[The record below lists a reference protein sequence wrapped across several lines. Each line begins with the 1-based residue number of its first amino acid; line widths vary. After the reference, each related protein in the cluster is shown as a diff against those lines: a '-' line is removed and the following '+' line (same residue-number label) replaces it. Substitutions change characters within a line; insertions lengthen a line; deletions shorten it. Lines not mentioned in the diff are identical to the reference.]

1 MVSSWEKDQPDEYS
15 AAKTPHADGLNE
27 KYWVGMTSQMKI
39 RLLPVQS
46 P

>member
-1 MVSSWEKDQPDEYS
+1 MVSYWEKDQPDEYS
-15 AAKTPHADGLNE
+15 DAKTPHADGLNE
-27 KYWVGMTSQMKI
+27 KYWADMTSQMKI